1 VGTEEWRGKWR
12 EQLRQMQQVEAGRS
26 SMNVRRR
33 RVVKQTAATAPSSSA
48 SGSDA
53 GATATDDA
61 ASTRWSPGSATMDE
75 RERTWQR
82 DQEMQ
87 WAVRSQLGTL
97 KDRTRRRRQVAPPQK
112 SKFVEPFVD
121 DGSSVDDWN
130 HSVQ

>member
-1 VGTEEWRGKWR
+1 
-12 EQLRQMQQVEAGRS
+12 
-26 SMNVRRR
+26 
-33 RVVKQTAATAPSSSA
+33 
-48 SGSDA
+48 
-53 GATATDDA
+53 
-61 ASTRWSPGSATMDE
+61 MDE